1 MKLIFPTFY
10 QISKARL
17 LQEWHFRQS
26 VLLEMLNLH
35 LTSPSLILFSSIWA
49 TKASSLMSKVPWG
62 IIAFP
67 VSQCIRSA
75 AGLVGHQRVRICCV
89 TFTEHWVQCS
99 IVVTPA
105 EPEPW
110 ESRWGGPSSCSRV
123 GACSLQQY
131 RNLCS
136 QTASKGQGSCISRP
150 KMHPLLI
157 PSVDFHS
164 QITPLCPAHPSYS
177 SGQPFSP
184 LRPEYL
190 SPTCPPYAVRLYLL
204 EKGLNSAL
212 QSSREAE
219 CLLKAPASAERTAYN
234 ITVPSPLFIPQPTTF
249 GLKWVVFVS
258 AGRAD
263 GRGKYS
269 MVRYF
274 SVPVPLPPPVP
285 SVSYF
290 LPPLRK
296 GWAQTEFQDCYCLKA
311 WHN

>member
-49 TKASSLMSKVPWG
+49 TKASSLMSKESWG

-123 GACSLQQY
+123 GACSSREISILRQPA
-131 RNLCS
+131 RDRGHVLV
-136 QTASKGQGSCISRP
+136 GQRCIHYWF
-150 KMHPLLI
+150 HPLI
-157 PSVDFHS
+157 
-164 QITPLCPAHPSYS
+164 
-177 SGQPFSP
+177 
-184 LRPEYL
+184 
-190 SPTCPPYAVRLYLL
+190 
-204 EKGLNSAL
+204 
-212 QSSREAE
+212 
-219 CLLKAPASAERTAYN
+219 
-234 ITVPSPLFIPQPTTF
+234 FIH
-249 GLKWVVFVS
+249 K
-258 AGRAD
+258 
-263 GRGKYS
+263 
-269 MVRYF
+269 
-274 SVPVPLPPPVP
+274 
-285 SVSYF
+285 
-290 LPPLRK
+290 
-296 GWAQTEFQDCYCLKA
+296 
-311 WHN
+311 